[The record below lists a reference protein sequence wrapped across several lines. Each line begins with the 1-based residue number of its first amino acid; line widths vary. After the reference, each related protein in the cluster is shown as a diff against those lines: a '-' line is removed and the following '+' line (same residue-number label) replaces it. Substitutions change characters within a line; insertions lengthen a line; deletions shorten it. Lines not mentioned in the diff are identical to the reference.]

1 MRHFLLFFTLLLPG
15 LLSSQAEAGTQESRC
30 RYRPSREFLLSR
42 NDSCYQITSEEA
54 DRAFGLRCWD
64 EAMALYRAA
73 KSCTDANQTARSL
86 MNRRIQACRDSS
98 EQELRRSEQQARRQF
113 LHAAAANLADD
124 AEERLKEYDRSFA
137 YRLAEFA
144 GQYIA
149 PGPNPDC
156 INTLLEAWYYV
167 PPVQPGTAGYQDLQ
181 VPFCYQLDYDLGS
194 NVQVRFGGKG
204 KYLKLYAYAP
214 ASRQLLSWDAATMK
228 PGKGMVVEEGL
239 SHFDI
244 SPDGWTLMFY
254 SDKNILFWRSSSEVF
269 RLTAS
274 KIGRYCFSPSGDE
287 FLYYDEKDGKIY
299 SINMRDVFAQRKG
312 GQRPGAQTLLQNV
325 PYEVLGM
332 AYYKGRIWLGGRDSL
347 IVLQKG
353 ETETQWNP
361 KKAIPWNQV
370 AVSEAADL
378 KIWPDRQAAFFIQYD
393 RGGIARRSDSLNS
406 VVRVPLAMEADLPVS
421 AGAGVSLRGTPLA
434 IKEDASLAAFSD
446 SERDLMYLLTTD
458 AGAMRHGAFLQPD
471 DRFNPMSGSFSA
483 DGRWFAAATDTGTLK
498 LWALTEL
505 RNDSITSLAGEV
517 RAVFSQDQEY
527 FSRYD
532 NKTLWICATEQPD
545 KPIFSVPDI
554 PENTLVCAT
563 GKNRIAYYS
572 GGNNLTVK
580 SGSAAK
586 TWDLPVDDGTE
597 PIAAFDENEKLI
609 AYSVRADSLVIRSLE
624 NGEIIAGRTISGSVG
639 MLKFIP
645 RSETV
650 LVVQNDPTQ
659 SYMENQIIA
668 KVWNYNTGERAQTIR
683 LHGYAIYLTA
693 VASGGDQV
701 AFTDGKDIR
710 VFHLDNLLDESA
722 RIRPNE
728 QQYVTALA
736 FHPDGSTLAAGYNDG
751 MVIVW
756 DLATGE
762 PRFHLQTKN
771 AWIEQ
776 LSFSPDG
783 SRLRIKNIDG
793 YLFSR
798 NIDPAVIRATAQ
810 TSYLRLLAF
819 TPEQIQSKG
828 LEKALDYSGNFQRLA
843 ESGDLP
849 LIRSFFEYYRQQA
862 LSSNNI
868 DQVRSYFSSASR
880 LYSKLDDPVTQRAL
894 RPTMHEI
901 YEDYIWKLLLRE
913 KNDEAS
919 RVVNDFYRLF
929 DKPLPAYKSGAFAS
943 LLRNDFAGAA
953 RQYAEWTIRMYEN
966 PAVQPYFWSALDS
979 FQQKFR
985 QLNEYNLLSPQQT
998 DCICSIYS
1006 RILDIKYLCGQF
1018 AKPGAVSFDAETRLR
1033 WNIFQNVY
1041 ISSGVYNYSQKVR
1054 MLEAALEDAKML
1066 YRRNAGTWRNQLERT
1081 TLELAKAYT
1090 ERGVF
1095 EQGNILSA
1103 ALYQEALHLLDTF
1116 GRFKSDEPA
1125 RQKALVNNYL
1135 KLGDYFLSTNRL
1147 ADAIKQFES
1156 GLAVTNQLLQAAP
1169 ADSLPAYR
1177 NDHLAPLYTELG
1189 LAQLF
1194 QGKTS
1199 DANAS
1204 FRQAYDAY
1212 TYGLYAYFFGH
1223 VALLEGNETEAR
1235 KQYGEIYTAQQ
1246 LGDVLFIISRLADH
1260 FPEQRARLEAI
1271 IPDLRKSVLDAH
1283 PEISPDDADYRFAV
1297 QKSGYART
1305 NEQWTD
1311 ALVWNEKSLAIAER
1325 LANQPESSEQL
1336 KSQLVDAM
1344 LSESF
1349 YLLYTGKTDPGAY
1362 DKAIATVEKAEAYL
1376 EKNNF
1381 YYQYR
1386 DWLLTNLAHAYLLRN
1401 GRGDREKAIEHYRTF
1416 AGMVS
1421 YGQDHWE
1428 LLQKDFRDLHRAGI
1442 RWPNLKEVVMAIKP
1456 DNTELTREDW
1466 KDMGVE
1472 MPADGGR

>member
-1 MRHFLLFFTLLLPG
+1 MRHFLLFFILLLPG
-15 LLSSQAEAGTQESRC
+15 LLPSQTEEESRC

-42 NDSCYQITSEEA
+42 NDSCYRITSAEA

-86 MNRRIQACRDSS
+86 MNRRIQACRDSA

-124 AEERLKEYDRSFA
+124 AEERLKAYDRSFA

-144 GQYIA
+144 GEYIA

-167 PPVQPGTAGYQDLQ
+167 PPLQPGTAGYQDLQ

-204 KYLKLYAYAP
+204 KYLRLYAYAP
-214 ASRQLLSWDAATMK
+214 ASRQLLSWDAGTMK

-244 SPDGWTLMFY
+244 SPDGWTLMFF
-254 SDKNILFWRSSSEVF
+254 SEKNILFWRSSSEVF
-269 RLTAS
+269 RLAAS

-287 FLYYDEKDGKIY
+287 FLYYDEKEGKIY
-299 SINMRDVFAQRKG
+299 SLNMRDIFAQRKG

-325 PYEVLGM
+325 PYDVLGM
-332 AYYKGRIWLGGRDSL
+332 AYYKGRIWLGGRDSM

-353 ETETQWNP
+353 EPENLWSP
-361 KKAIPWNQV
+361 RKIIPWNQRF
-370 AVSEAADL
+370 AITEAADL
-378 KIWPDRQAAFFIQYD
+378 KIWPDHEAAFFIQYD
-393 RGGIARRSDSLNS
+393 NPGGGAGRRADSLNS
-406 VVRVPLAMEADLPVS
+406 VVRIPLVMQDDLPVS
-421 AGAGVSLRGTPLA
+421 AGEGTWLRGTPLA
-434 IKEDASLAAFSD
+434 VKYDASLAAFSD

-471 DRFNPMSGSFSA
+471 DRFNPVSGSFSA

-505 RNDSITSLAGEV
+505 SNDSAISLAGDV
-517 RAVFSQDQEY
+517 RPVFSEDQNY
-527 FSRYD
+527 LCRYD
-532 NKTLWICATEQPD
+532 NGALQVCTTEQPEQ
-545 KPIFSVPDI
+545 PLFSITDI
-554 PENTLVCAT
+554 PENTILCAT
-563 GKNRIAYYS
+563 GKNRVAYYS
-572 GGNNLTVK
+572 GGNNLRVK
-580 SGSAAK
+580 SGSSAK

-597 PIAAFDENEKLI
+597 PMAAFNENENLI
-609 AYSVRADSLVIRSLE
+609 AYTVRADSLVIRSLE
-624 NGEIIAGRTISGSVG
+624 NDAIVAGRTINGSIG

-645 RSETV
+645 RSENI

-659 SYMENQIIA
+659 SYLENQIIA
-668 KVWNYNTGERAQTIR
+668 KVWNYNSKEPAQTIR
-683 LHGYAIYLTA
+683 LHGYGIYLA
-693 VASGGDQV
+693 ALASNGDQV

-728 QQYVTALA
+728 QQFVTAIA
-736 FHPDGSTLAAGYNDG
+736 FHPDGSALAAGYNDG

-762 PRFHLQTKN
+762 PRFRLQTKN

-776 LSFSPDG
+776 LGFSPDG
-783 SRLRIKNIDG
+783 GRLRIKNMDG
-793 YLFSR
+793 YLFFR

-810 TSYLRLLAF
+810 TAYLRLLAF
-819 TPEQIQSKG
+819 TPDQIQSKG

-868 DQVRSYFSSASR
+868 NQVRNYFSSASR

-913 KNDEAS
+913 KNDEAA
-919 RVVNDFYRLF
+919 RIVGDFYRLF
-929 DKPLPAYKSGAFAS
+929 DKPLPAFKSGAFAS

-966 PAVQPYFWSALDS
+966 PVVQPYFWSVLDS
-979 FQQKFR
+979 IQQKFH
-985 QLNEYNLLSPQQT
+985 QLNEYNLLSGQQRN
-998 DCICSIYS
+998 CICNIYS
-1006 RILDIKYLCGQF
+1006 KILDIKDLNCQSSG
-1018 AKPGAVSFDAETRLR
+1018 PEAVPFDTETRLR
-1033 WNIFQNVY
+1033 WNIFQNTY
-1041 ISSGVYNYSQKVR
+1041 LSSGVYNHAEKAR
-1054 MLEAALEDAKML
+1054 MLETAFGDAKTL
-1066 YRRNAGTWRNQLERT
+1066 YRRNAGIWRNQLEKT
-1081 TLELAKAYT
+1081 TLELARAYT

-1095 EQGNILSA
+1095 EQGNALSA
-1103 ALYQEALHLLDTF
+1103 ALYEEALRLLDTF

-1125 RQKALVNNYL
+1125 RQKALINNHL
-1135 KLGDYFLSTNRL
+1135 KLGDYFLSINRL
-1147 ADAIKQFES
+1147 ADAARQFEA
-1156 GLAVTNQLLQAAP
+1156 GLSTADQLLQAAP

-1177 NDHLAPLYTELG
+1177 NDLLAPLYTELG
-1189 LAQLF
+1189 FVQLF
-1194 QGKTS
+1194 QGKTG
-1199 DANAS
+1199 DAGAS

-1212 TYGLYAYFFGH
+1212 TYGLYAYFFGY
-1223 VALLEGNETEAR
+1223 VYLLEGNETEAR
-1235 KQYGEIYTAQQ
+1235 RQFGEIYSAQQ
-1246 LGDVLFIISRLADH
+1246 LGDVLFIISRLADL
-1260 FPEQRARLEAI
+1260 FPEQRDRLDAF

-1283 PEISPDDADYRFAV
+1283 PDISPDDADYRFAV
-1297 QKSGYART
+1297 QKSGNAR
-1305 NEQWTD
+1305 NNGQWTE
-1311 ALVWNEKSLAIAER
+1311 ALAWNEKSLVIAER
-1325 LANQPESSEQL
+1325 LANQPEASDQL
-1336 KSQLVDAM
+1336 KSQLLDAM

-1349 YLLYTGKTDPGAY
+1349 YLLFTGKTDPRAY
-1362 DKAIATVEKAEAYL
+1362 DKAIATVEKAETYV
-1376 EKNNF
+1376 EKGNF

-1401 GRGDREKAIEHYRTF
+1401 GLGDREKAVEHYRTF
-1416 AGMVS
+1416 VGMVT

-1428 LLQKDFRDLHRAGI
+1428 LLQKDFRDLHQAGI
-1442 RWPNLKEVVMAIKP
+1442 QWPNLKEVVMAIKP
-1456 DNTELTREDW
+1456 ANTELTAEDW

-1472 MPADGGR
+1472 MPGEGGK